1 MGSQH
6 ARRQIA
12 CEAARILCYREESQ
26 YHRAKWKA
34 ILRVGGG
41 PVPAAQTPALREIRA
56 AVRKLQD
63 SLERDLL
70 DLSPEQESLAA
81 DVVPD
86 RFRRFETLLLPLEQ
100 VRQDRRAHPEG
111 DVLYHSLQVFDLA
124 RAELPYD
131 EEFLLA
137 ALLHDVGKAIDRKE
151 HVAAGLDALAGAI
164 TSRTAW
170 FIEHHAEAVNLQEG
184 SLGSRS
190 LRRLQSS
197 ENFDELLLLADCD
210 RRGRIRGVM
219 VPDITDA
226 LQYIAALADEE
237 D

>member
-1 MGSQH
+1 M
-6 ARRQIA
+6 
-12 CEAARILCYREESQ
+12 CYREESE

-41 PVPAAQTPALREIRA
+41 PVPPGQTPPLREIRA

-63 SLERDLL
+63 LLDRDLL
-70 DLSPEQESLAA
+70 DLPREQESLAA

-86 RFRRFETLLLPLEQ
+86 RFRRYETLLAPLEQ
-100 VRQDRRAHPEG
+100 VRQDRRTHPEG

-151 HVAAGLDALAGAI
+151 HVAAALDALAGVI

-170 FIEHHAEAVNLQEG
+170 FIEHHVEAGNLQEG
-184 SLGSRS
+184 TLGARS
-190 LRRLQSS
+190 LRRLQAS

-210 RRGRIRGVM
+210 RRGRIRGVR
-219 VPDITDA
+219 VPDIIKA
-226 LQYIAALADEE
+226 LQYIAALAEQEE
-237 D
+237 